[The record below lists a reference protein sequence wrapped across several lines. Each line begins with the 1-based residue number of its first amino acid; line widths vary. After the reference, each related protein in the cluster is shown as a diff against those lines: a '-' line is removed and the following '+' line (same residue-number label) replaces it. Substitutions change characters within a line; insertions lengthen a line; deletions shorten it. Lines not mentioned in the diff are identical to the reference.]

1 MFSILRSRAYNF
13 FNHGHERSIK
23 IRKNIALSFLIKS
36 GSIVIGFLLIPMT
49 INYIN
54 PIQYGI
60 WITLSS
66 MINWMNLFDVGLGNG
81 LRNKLAQ
88 SMAVGDFKKARSYVS
103 TTYGLLIV
111 IAFIIF
117 GILCG
122 TSYFI
127 NWNKLLNT
135 PPEFLYDLKPII
147 ILMIGFFCV
156 QFIVQPINTI
166 LLATHQV
173 SNSSLITFIGQ
184 LAVLIF
190 IYLVTIYI
198 HESLFFLVI
207 IYAGI
212 PILVLFFSSI
222 YYFNTKFKNLKPNFK
237 FIELRYVKK
246 LFNVGGA
253 FFFIQIGA
261 IVLFQTDNIIISQI
275 IGPEAVTP
283 FNVSYKLF
291 SAITMS
297 FNIII
302 IPYWTAFTDAYTKN
316 DLGWIK
322 SSISKMRKLWMVLSL
337 ITIIVCV
344 FSSVIYKVWL
354 GNSVIV
360 PKGLSFAMSIYVIA
374 YIWQTI
380 HVYLLNGIGK
390 IRIQLILV
398 LLSALINIPL
408 SFYLGKLLGLAGII
422 SANTILF
429 IIMGVVFFIQCE
441 KILKGKAVK
450 IWNI

>member
-1 MFSILRSRAYNF
+1 MLSILRSRAYNF

-23 IRKNIALSFLIKS
+23 IRKNVALSFIIKG

-103 TTYGLLIV
+103 TTYGLLII

-117 GILCG
+117 GILCC

-173 SNSSLITFIGQ
+173 SSSSLLTFIGQ
-184 LAVLIF
+184 LAVLIC
-190 IYLVTIYI
+190 IYLITIYI
-198 HESLFFLVI
+198 HGSLFFLVI
-207 IYAGI
+207 IYAGV

-222 YYFNTKFKNLKPNFK
+222 YYFNTKFKNLKPSFK
-237 FIELRYVKK
+237 FVELRYVKK

-344 FSSVIYKVWL
+344 FSGVIYKIWL

-360 PKGLSFAMSIYVIA
+360 PKGLSFAMTLYVIA

-408 SFYLGKLLGLAGII
+408 SFYLGKLFGLAGII

-429 IIMGVVFFIQCE
+429 IIMGAIFFIQCE

-450 IWNI
+450 IWNR